1 MVATTGVAD
10 DIRHHL
16 TVTGAPS
23 PAELARTVLTIIDGD
38 VDVKTWDQTVWGFV
52 GECGTVACV
61 AGHVAALVDADPGI
75 DCGLTSVGIQG
86 AALRQR
92 VTSAQLAQVALGI
105 NDDTAHALFDCDAS
119 REYVT
124 AALETIAAG

>member
-1 MVATTGVAD
+1 MGKWWLTSNVLRRCLPHA
-10 DIRHHL
+10 IRHRL
-16 TVTGAPS
+16 
-23 PAELARTVLTIIDGD
+23 DD
-38 VDVKTWDQTVWGFV
+38 
-52 GECGTVACV
+52 ECGTVACV

-86 AALRQR
+86 AALPQR

-105 NDDTAHALFDCDAS
+105 DDDDAAALFDCDAT